1 MLGRLIGE
9 DVRVELHLS
18 ASPATVLLDPTQV
31 DQLLIN
37 LAVNARDAMPG
48 GGRLAI
54 ETDLERRNGDGPDGP
69 ADLPAG
75 EYVVLTVSDTGEG
88 MDPVTRQHAFEPF
101 FTTKP
106 KGKGTGL
113 GLATVYGIVKQNS
126 GFIDVDSEPGAGTTF
141 RIFLPKAEGA
151 AEEERDD
158 RAGPSAARGSAT
170 VLLVEDEP
178 AVRGLVRHVLSEH
191 GYSVLEAPESNAAL
205 ALFEEHHGEID
216 LLITDLVL
224 PGLSGDALAARI
236 GEARP
241 DIPTLFIS
249 GYSETFLGERG
260 VVREGVRLLPKPFE
274 ARELLERVE
283 ALLRAPA
290 AHAAR

>member
-1 MLGRLIGE
+1 M
-9 DVRVELHLS
+9 
-18 ASPATVLLDPTQV
+18 DPSQV
-31 DQLLIN
+31 DQVLVN

-48 GGRLAI
+48 GGRLAFG
-54 ETDLERRNGDGPDGP
+54 THLERQNGDGGDGP
-69 ADLPAG
+69 VAALPPG
-75 EYVVLTVSDTGEG
+75 EYVVLTVADTGEG

-126 GFIDVDSEPGAGTTF
+126 GFIDVESEQGAGTTF
-141 RIFLPKAEGA
+141 RISLPKVAGA
-151 AEEERDD
+151 AEEERAEGA
-158 RAGPSAARGSAT
+158 RAGPARGSAT

-191 GYSVLEAPESNAAL
+191 GYSVLEAPESNKAL
-205 ALFEEHHGEID
+205 ALFEEHDGEID

-236 GEARP
+236 AEARP
-241 DIPTLFIS
+241 DLPTLFIS

-260 VVREGVRLLPKPFE
+260 VVREGVRLLSKPFE

-283 ALLRAPA
+283 ELLRAPA